1 MRRSVGL
8 FAAVF
13 LAALVGAIGFYMR
26 GAGRSAPPAP
36 TPPLTTTPT
45 PSPPPTTTAPAVV
58 APAASPTPAPA
69 APVTSA
75 PTGSAAPASLLS
87 ELGAVLE
94 KHGYKK
100 PIAIVDSRVSGDRL
114 TLTMSPRFAVAAQDL
129 TALDELVAALSA
141 SALEKGYRHLELRVQ
156 KDDGSVVPLDAL
168 VATPPARRPQPDPI
182 DDGVRR

>member
-8 FAAVF
+8 FAAIF
-13 LAALVGAIGFYMR
+13 LAALVGAIGFYMY

-36 TPPLTTTPT
+36 TPPLTTTP
-45 PSPPPTTTAPAVV
+45 PPPPPTTTAPAEV

-69 APVTSA
+69 APGTSV
-75 PTGSAAPASLLS
+75 PTGSAAPAPLLG

-94 KHGYKK
+94 THGYKK
-100 PIAIVDSRVSGDRL
+100 PIAIVDSRGSGDRL

>member
-13 LAALVGAIGFYMR
+13 LAALIGAIGFYMR
-26 GAGRSAPPAP
+26 GAGRSAPPTP
-36 TPPLTTTPT
+36 TPPLTTTPPATT
-45 PSPPPTTTAPAVV
+45 PTPAVV
-58 APAASPTPAPA
+58 APAAQPTPAPA
-69 APVTSA
+69 APVTSP
-75 PTGSAAPASLLS
+75 PTGNATAAPASLLS

-100 PIAIVDSRVSGDRL
+100 PIAIVDSQVSGDRL